1 VSQERRK
8 ARRSTTFGE
17 VFASSEYRAIY
28 AASTLSWLGDY
39 VAKAAVT
46 ALVYAQTHSVTN
58 AAAAFAITYLPWVLG
73 GPVLAALAE
82 RYRQRT
88 VMIVCDV
95 LRAAM
100 IATIGLLHLPIPIT
114 LALLFSAALLN
125 PPFEAARSA
134 LLPRILAGDRYVLG
148 VTIQNSTWQFAQIL
162 GYVSGSALAAVQPRL
177 ALLID
182 AGTFLASALLAR
194 VGVRQRMAVLTRAQR
209 GHLLTE
215 TAQGFRVVFGT
226 PVLRAI
232 AVTVLTVNLFATPP
246 EGLAAPW
253 AGLLHPHDAHARGTA
268 QAMIMMAIPLG
279 LVIGGLVLTRALSPE
294 LRQRLLRPFAIIAP
308 VTVVPAVFNPPAPV
322 VALMALLCGVCVAG
336 LMAPSNGLF
345 VQALPREYRA
355 RANGVMMSGLQIVQ
369 GGSVMLIGILASH
382 FRLPTV
388 IGLWSLGGVL
398 LMVLVSVRWPASNEF
413 QRTIERTR
421 AANDAAEAADAAPV
435 PVSPPPAGTTDVTR
449 TKMRAAESY

>member
-1 VSQERRK
+1 
-8 ARRSTTFGE
+8 
-17 VFASSEYRAIY
+17 
-28 AASTLSWLGDY
+28 LGDY
-39 VAKAAVT
+39 LAKAAVT
-46 ALVYAQTHSVTN
+46 ALVYAQTRNVTN
-58 AAAAFAITYLPWVLG
+58 AAAAFAISYLPWILG

-82 RYRQRT
+82 RYRHRT

-100 IATIGLLHLPIPIT
+100 IAMIGLLHLPISVT

-134 LLPRILAGDRYVLG
+134 LLPRVLSGDRYVLG
-148 VTIQNSTWQFAQIL
+148 VTVQNSTWQFAQIL
-162 GYVSGSALAAVQPRL
+162 GYVSGSALAAVEPRL

-194 VGVRQRMAVLTRAQR
+194 LGVRQRAAVLNRAQR
-209 GHLLTE
+209 SHLLAE
-215 TAQGFRVVFGT
+215 TGQGFRVVFGT

-232 AVTVLTVNLFATPP
+232 AVTVLAINLFAMPP

-253 AGLLHPHDAHARGTA
+253 AGLLHPHDAHARGMA

-279 LVIGGLVLTRALSPE
+279 LVIGGLILTRALSPE
-294 LRQRLLRPFAIIAP
+294 LRQRLLRPFAILAP
-308 VTVVPAVFNPPAPV
+308 ITIVPVVFNPPAPV
-322 VALMALLCGVCVAG
+322 VALLAVLCGICVAG

-369 GGSVMLIGILASH
+369 GGSVMLTGILASR
-382 FRLPTV
+382 FPLPTV
-388 IGLWSLGGVL
+388 VGLWSLGGVL
-398 LMVLVSVRWPASNEF
+398 LMVLVSIGWPAATEF
-413 QRTIERTR
+413 DRTIARTR
-421 AANDAAEAADAAPV
+421 AANDAADAADAAPV
-435 PVSPPPAGTTDVTR
+435 PVSPPPAGTPDVSR